1 MKRLKTCALMLALLM
16 LFSIGGVN
24 ADWMYLIN
32 ALNLDYTLSD
42 MEASHFVYI
51 EGDEEMVTAE
61 SVFAENF
68 TKEIN
73 DPTSAIHTYIE
84 NRQDKGSWF
93 MPIGELAVNDPA
105 AAGLKELLE
114 LTDYPE
120 ITAIIKFTNTTPAY
134 ELYTTRVNVEEK
146 DENGNYVIPDSAFDG
161 ETTFIYPVNKTV
173 FRMENGKYVPD
184 NVSVGYSRTIRYY
197 ETPMQKSDVRTFD
210 VSAWQEGVSSATALE
225 IETGVIDKEITI
237 QNTETNK
244 EVWVT
249 FTPTERNTT
258 YSFVG
263 TNCTAT
269 IYNTRGNVVT
279 GAMSRNNTY
288 NICIQYHT
296 IATPENIKFT
306 IVTN

>member
-1 MKRLKTCALMLALLM
+1 MLAVAM

-24 ADWMYLIN
+24 ADWTYFIN
-32 ALNLDYTLSD
+32 ALNLEHSLSD

-73 DPTSAIHTYIE
+73 DSTSEIHTIIE
-84 NRQDKGSWF
+84 ARRDKGNWF
-93 MPIGELAVNDPA
+93 MPIGELAVNDPE
-105 AAGLKELLE
+105 AAGLKELLG

-120 ITAIIKFTNTTPAY
+120 ITAIIKFTNSTPAY
-134 ELYTTRVNVEEK
+134 ELYTTRVNVDEK
-146 DENGNYVIPDSAFDG
+146 DENGNYVIPASAFDN

-173 FRMENGKYVPD
+173 FKIENGKYVPD
-184 NVSVGYSRTIRYY
+184 YVSVGYSRTIWYY
-197 ETPMQKSDVRTFD
+197 ETPTTQSDVRTFD
-210 VSAWQEGVSSATALE
+210 VSAWQEGTSSSTALE

-237 QNTETNK
+237 QNTESNK

-249 FTPTERNTT
+249 FTPTARNTT

-263 TNCTAT
+263 ANCTGTVFNASG
-269 IYNTRGNVVT
+269 NTVT
-279 GAMSRNNTY
+279 GGMSRNNIY
-288 NICIQYHT
+288 NIRIEYHT
-296 IATPENIKFT
+296 IGTPENIRFT